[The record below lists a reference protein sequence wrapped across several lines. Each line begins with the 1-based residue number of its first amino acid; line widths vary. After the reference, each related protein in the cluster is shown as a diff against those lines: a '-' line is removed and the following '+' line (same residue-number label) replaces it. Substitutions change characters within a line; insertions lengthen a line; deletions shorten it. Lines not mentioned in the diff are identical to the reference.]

1 MNDDFTKEEYDK
13 AIELNPAQKKAW
25 KKFEEAVKGLRK
37 TNVYLYQMLAKV
49 GGLNG
54 DHVERVTDDSQ
65 IDNPIL
71 HSGCLQYLTYPDIEV
86 SDAWAD
92 DSHVVILTREGI
104 RFLKRK

>member
-1 MNDDFTKEEYDK
+1 MSGDFTKEDYDR
-13 AIELNPAQKKAW
+13 AIELTPEQKKAW

-37 TNVYLYQMLAKV
+37 TNVYIYQMLAKI

-54 DHVERVTDDSQ
+54 DHVERVTDASQ
-65 IDNPIL
+65 VANPLL
-71 HSGCLQYLTYPDIEV
+71 HPGCLQYLDYPGIEV

-104 RFLKRK
+104 RFLKGK